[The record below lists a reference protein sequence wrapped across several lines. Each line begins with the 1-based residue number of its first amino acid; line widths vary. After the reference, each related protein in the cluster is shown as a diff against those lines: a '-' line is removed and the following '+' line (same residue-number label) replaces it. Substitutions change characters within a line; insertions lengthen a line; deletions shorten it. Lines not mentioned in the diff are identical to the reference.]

1 MLGRGGMKGFDVKTF
16 FSELEQEYRRQID
29 YYKGEEQK
37 AKELLR
43 QKEIEFLQQ
52 KQQLEA
58 QIDQQQS
65 IVILCLHRSP
75 LIL

>member
-1 MLGRGGMKGFDVKTF
+1 MKGFDVKTF

>member
-1 MLGRGGMKGFDVKTF
+1 MTGFDVKTF

-65 IVILCLHRSP
+65 IVILCFRLVP

>member
-1 MLGRGGMKGFDVKTF
+1 MKGFDVKTF

-65 IVILCLHRSP
+65 IVILCFRLVP